1 VKQFVH
7 STGYARWKIVN
18 AGLFVL
24 LGAGI
29 LARFVTSTVAL
40 RVEAIPGYA
49 LGLAL
54 IALGAWRIWPL
65 LRRDRA

>member
-1 VKQFVH
+1 VKAFVG
-7 STGYARWKIVN
+7 STGYGRWKLFN

-29 LARFVTSTVAL
+29 IFRFVTSTVAL
-40 RVEAIPGYA
+40 RFEAIPGYA

-54 IALGAWRIWPL
+54 IGLGAWRIWPL
-65 LRRDRA
+65 LRRSDT